1 MRPYVRP
8 CFFALFAAL
17 VSCVQAEYRDIPTDD
32 AAEWIVALAGA
43 NYSVTVI
50 RATLS
55 STFTRLFPDPAASA
69 LPEALLA
76 GFLAQCH
83 RGLFPFWHCFR
94 LKKNNRVVAKM
105 FKTR

>member
-32 AAEWIVALAGA
+32 AAEWIVALAGERDDPLVTV

-94 LKKNNRVVAKM
+94 LK
-105 FKTR
+105 